1 MKYSLFYFKD
11 ISLIFNVDK
20 TAEQYEDVKLF
31 GNGDVGLLDTINKN
45 FPKIW
50 SLYKEMKA
58 LDWDEFEFDFSQC
71 LVDFEKAPEDVTE
84 MMVKT
89 IMWQWESDS
98 VASQCPAVL
107 IAPYEPCT
115 ELWEAELRINDN
127 ESVHANA
134 YSEIVRMGFP
144 VHKEVLRKMLSHN
157 EAHRRLNVVGR
168 ELKELKRK
176 SIVLAYKKEFENYTP
191 TEEEICE
198 DMMLFYF
205 IMYCLERVQ
214 FMDSFGTTFII
225 AQSGWYQAIGQSVKK
240 ICQDEYEVHSELR
253 KEVILTQMNTEI
265 GKRVFEKLKPK
276 MVQILEEV
284 VDSEIRWTVEDLFV
298 NDTKTLV
305 GTNSDLMVKWC
316 LFNAKAVANT
326 LGLKTKFTFPKSNPI
341 PVLEDWINMNK
352 QQSAP
357 QEIDNPAYKVNAVEI
372 DDTNMIFKV

>member
-45 FPKIW
+45 FPEIW
-50 SLYKEMKA
+50 SLYKEMKQ
-58 LDWDEFEFDFSQC
+58 LDWDELEFDFSQC

-144 VHKEVLRKMLSHN
+144 VPKEVLHKMLSHN

-176 SIVLAYKKEFENYTP
+176 SIVLACKKEFENYTP
-191 TEEEICE
+191 TDEEVCE

-240 ICQDEYEVHSELR
+240 ICQDEYEVHSEQR
-253 KEVILTQMNTEI
+253 KEVVLTLKNTEI
-265 GKRVFEKLKPK
+265 GKSVFEKLKPK

-352 QQSAP
+352 QQSAS